1 MLYRCIL
8 LVKVDK
14 IIEGNKI
21 KVVELDIDNYGS
33 VIPLREL
40 ELKLPEDDSVIKV
53 LSSTE
58 YAAIFTEGDN
68 DEDDDTIILANSVSL
83 DELNEEKKRAID
95 TMNKK

>member
-1 MLYRCIL
+1 MIHL

-21 KVVELDIDNYGS
+21 RVVELDIDNYGS

-40 ELKLPEDDSVIKV
+40 ELKLPHDDDSVIKV
-53 LSSTE
+53 LSSTN
-58 YAAIFTEGDN
+58 YAAIFTEN
-68 DEDDDTIILANSVSL
+68 DSDETGSTIILANSVSL

-95 TMNKK
+95 MVNKK

>member
-1 MLYRCIL
+1 MLYRYIL

-33 VIPLREL
+33 VIPIREL
-40 ELKLPEDDSVIKV
+40 ELKLPKDDSVIKV

-58 YAAIFTEGDN
+58 YAAIFTESDN
-68 DEDDDTIILANSVSL
+68 DEGDDTIILANSVSL

>member
-1 MLYRCIL
+1 M

-21 KVVELDIDNYGS
+21 KVIELDIDNFGS
-33 VIPLREL
+33 VIPIREL
-40 ELKLPEDDSVIKV
+40 ELKLPKDDSIIKA

-58 YAAIFTEGDN
+58 YAAIFTRADADGVGE
-68 DEDDDTIILANSVSL
+68 TIILANSVSL
-83 DELNEEKKRAID
+83 DELNEEKKKAID

>member
-1 MLYRCIL
+1 MLVR
-8 LVKVDK
+8 VDK
-14 IIEGNKI
+14 IIEENKI

-58 YAAIFTEGDN
+58 YAAIFIEGEI
-68 DEDDDTIILANSVSL
+68 DEGAIIILANSVSL

-95 TMNKK
+95 AMNKNREK

>member
-1 MLYRCIL
+1 M

-21 KVVELDIDNYGS
+21 RVVELDIDNYGS

-40 ELKLPEDDSVIKV
+40 ELKLPKDDSVIKV
-53 LSSTE
+53 LTSTE
-58 YAAIFTEGDN
+58 YAAIFTESEI
-68 DEDDDTIILANSVSL
+68 DEGADTIILANSVSL

-95 TMNKK
+95 AMNKK

>member
-1 MLYRCIL
+1 M

-14 IIEGNKI
+14 IIEGSKI

-40 ELKLPEDDSVIKV
+40 ELKLPKDDSVIKV

-58 YAAIFTEGDN
+58 YAAIFIKGEIDEGA
-68 DEDDDTIILANSVSL
+68 TIILANSVSL

-95 TMNKK
+95 AMNKK

>member
-1 MLYRCIL
+1 MLYWRIL

-40 ELKLPEDDSVIKV
+40 ELKLPEDDSVMKV
-53 LSSTE
+53 LSSTA
-58 YAAIFTEGDN
+58 YAAIFTEDDN
-68 DEDDDTIILANSVSL
+68 DKDGDTIILANSVSL

>member
-1 MLYRCIL
+1 MLYRYIL
-8 LVKVDK
+8 LVKVDR

-21 KVVELDIDNYGS
+21 KVIELDIDNYGS

-58 YAAIFTEGDN
+58 YAAIFIEDDN
-68 DEDDDTIILANSVSL
+68 DDGDDTIILANSVSL

>member
-1 MLYRCIL
+1 MVHL

-40 ELKLPEDDSVIKV
+40 ELKLPHDDDSVIKV
-53 LSSTE
+53 LSSTN
-58 YAAIFTEGDN
+58 YAAIFTEN
-68 DEDDDTIILANSVSL
+68 DSDESGSTIILANSVSL

-95 TMNKK
+95 MLNKK

>member
-1 MLYRCIL
+1 L

-14 IIEGNKI
+14 IIKRNKI
-21 KVVELDIDNYGS
+21 KVIELDIDNYGS

-40 ELKLPEDDSVIKV
+40 ELKLPKDDSIIKA

-58 YAAIFTEGDN
+58 YAAIFTQADIDGVGE
-68 DEDDDTIILANSVSL
+68 TIILANSVSI
-83 DELNEEKKRAID
+83 DELNEEKKKAID

>member
-1 MLYRCIL
+1 M
-8 LVKVDK
+8 DK

-21 KVVELDIDNYGS
+21 RVVELDIDNYGS

-40 ELKLPEDDSVIKV
+40 VLRLPVDDSVIKV

-58 YAAIFTEGDN
+58 YAAIFTEGEI
-68 DEDDDTIILANSVSL
+68 DEGADTIVLANSVSL

-95 TMNKK
+95 AMNKK

>member
-1 MLYRCIL
+1 MLYRYIL
-8 LVKVDK
+8 LVKVDR

-68 DEDDDTIILANSVSL
+68 DE
-83 DELNEEKKRAID
+83 
-95 TMNKK
+95 

>member
-1 MLYRCIL
+1 MEG
-8 LVKVDK
+8 KK
-14 IIEGNKI
+14 IR
-21 KVVELDIDNYGS
+21 VVELDIDNYGS

-53 LSSTE
+53 LSSAE
-58 YAAIFTEGDN
+58 YAAIFTDGKI
-68 DEDDDTIILANSVSL
+68 DDDADTIILANSVSV

>member
-1 MLYRCIL
+1 M
-8 LVKVDK
+8 DK
-14 IIEGNKI
+14 IIQGNKI
-21 KVVELDIDNYGS
+21 RVVELDIDNYGS

-40 ELKLPEDDSVIKV
+40 ELTLPADDSVIKV

-58 YAAIFTEGDN
+58 YAAIFTEGDI
-68 DEDDDTIILANSVSL
+68 DKDAATIILANSVSL

>member
-53 LSSTE
+53 LSSTQ
-58 YAAIFTEGDN
+58 YAAIFTEDDN
-68 DEDDDTIILANSVSL
+68 DESDDTIILANSVSL

>member
-68 DEDDDTIILANSVSL
+68 DEDGDIIFLANSVSL

>member
-1 MLYRCIL
+1 M
-8 LVKVDK
+8 DK

-21 KVVELDIDNYGS
+21 RVVELDIDNYGS

-40 ELKLPEDDSVIKV
+40 ELRLPEDDSVIKV

-58 YAAIFTEGDN
+58 YAAIFTEGEI
-68 DEDDDTIILANSVSL
+68 DEGPDMIILANSVSL

-95 TMNKK
+95 ATNKK

>member
-68 DEDDDTIILANSVSL
+68 DEGGVFHL
-83 DELNEEKKRAID
+83 
-95 TMNKK
+95 MN

>member
-1 MLYRCIL
+1 L

-58 YAAIFTEGDN
+58 YAAIFTEGEI
-68 DEDDDTIILANSVSL
+68 DEGVTIILANSVSL

-95 TMNKK
+95 AMNKK

>member
-1 MLYRCIL
+1 MD
-8 LVKVDK
+8 KV
-14 IIEGNKI
+14 IQGNKI
-21 KVVELDIDNYGS
+21 RVVELDIDNYGS

-40 ELKLPEDDSVIKV
+40 ELTLPADDSVIKV

-58 YAAIFTEGDN
+58 YAAIFTEGEIN
-68 DEDDDTIILANSVSL
+68 KGTATIILANSVSL

>member
-1 MLYRCIL
+1 M
-8 LVKVDK
+8 LVKIQE
-14 IIEGNKI
+14 IIADKI

-40 ELKLPEDDSVIKV
+40 ELRLPKDDSVIKV
-53 LSSTE
+53 LSSCE
-58 YAAIFTEGDN
+58 YAAIFTEADTGQSGK
-68 DEDDDTIILANSVSL
+68 TIILANSVSL

>member
-1 MLYRCIL
+1 M

-58 YAAIFTEGDN
+58 YAAIFTEGEI
-68 DEDDDTIILANSVSL
+68 DECATIILANSVSI